1 MRQRSEIAAVARD
14 LHERLAARREEIL
27 ADIATLVQLESPSKD
42 IEALGAAADWLEDW
56 LEPIGTVSVSAAED
70 GRRLLLLETPG
81 TSERSPLI
89 LCHYDTVWPVGTLA
103 SWPFEIRGDIA
114 TGPGVFDMKASVV
127 CARHVLLALQE
138 RGEACDARL
147 LITPDEEVGSEASH
161 ALITEL
167 ASKSSTVLVLEPPL
181 DDGRL
186 KTKRKGHGSAEIAVT
201 GRAAHAG
208 VAPHDG
214 ISAIEEVARL
224 VGQLRE
230 IAASIPGSS
239 VNVGRI
245 DGGSALNVV
254 AEHAKIGID
263 IRAWSTADMAALTA
277 AIDAMRA
284 EHPEAQIET
293 VCTVDRSPFERQTST
308 VRLLHRCAQASAAV
322 GLSVSEGST
331 GGGSDGSIA
340 QAAGAAVLDGLGMRG
355 AGPHTRQERIE
366 LPPLIPHA
374 AVIGAL
380 VADLG
385 MDPDV

>member
-1 MRQRSEIAAVARD
+1 MQRPAIAAIARD
-14 LHERLAARREEIL
+14 LCDRLHAAREEIL
-27 ADIATLVQLESPSKD
+27 ADIATLVGLESPSED
-42 IEALGAAADWLEDW
+42 TDALGEAADWLEEW
-56 LEPIGTVSVSAAED
+56 LAPAGKVSVSTVED

-81 TSERSPLI
+81 APERASLI
-89 LCHYDTVWPVGTLA
+89 LCHYDTVWPVGTLS
-103 SWPFEIRGDIA
+103 SWPFEIKGNVA

-127 CARHVLLALQE
+127 CARHALIALQE
-138 RGEACDARL
+138 RDQACGGRL
-147 LITPDEEVGSEASH
+147 LITPDEEIGSEASN
-161 ALITEL
+161 ALIAEL
-167 ASKSSTVLVLEPPL
+167 SAQSSAVLVLEPPL

-186 KTKRKGHGSAEIAVT
+186 KTRRKGHGHAKISIT

-214 ISAIEEVARL
+214 INAIEEIARL

-230 IAASIPGSS
+230 IAAAIPDST

-245 DGGSALNVV
+245 GGGSALNVI
-254 AEHAKIGID
+254 AEHAEMD
-263 IRAWSTADMAALTA
+263 VDVRAWSNADMTSLMA
-277 AIDAMRA
+277 AIGALRA
-284 EHPEAQIET
+284 EHPGANIET
-293 VCTVDRSPFERQTST
+293 VCTVDRPPFERRPST
-308 VRLLHRCAQASAAV
+308 ARLLQRCTQASAAV
-322 GLSVSEGST
+322 GLSVSEGGT

-366 LPPLIPHA
+366 LPSLVPHA

-380 VADLG
+380 VADLA